1 METLQNLKTLA
12 SLYQAEKILRNQL
25 ELKRK
30 EQQKSKK
37 ST

>member
-1 METLQNLKTLA
+1 METLQNLKKLDF
-12 SLYQAEKILRNQL
+12 LYQAEKILRNQL